1 MGASVGVAVDRDAGV
16 DADVMFAEADAA
28 VYRAKA
34 HGRGRVELFDEVG
47 RIEYPEYA
55 DVGLM
60 EDLDTDRIPP
70 AERARDG
77 VLDM

>member
-1 MGASVGVAVDRDAGV
+1 M
-16 DADVMFAEADAA
+16 
-28 VYRAKA
+28 
-34 HGRGRVELFDEVG
+34 FDEVG

-70 AERARDG
+70 VERARDG